1 MAKDRRTA
9 VWETITGAG
18 LTLVGAAFLVEG
30 WNLPDGFFEPMG
42 PRPVPLAL
50 AWFIVAGSCWLF
62 TTGAVSL
69 IRGTALPNE
78 YPGYPELPWAAFGT
92 AVAVIVYCV
101 VLSFGIAPYWL
112 ATALYLLFNIPFLA
126 ENRRRLVVPGAIVG
140 LLLGG
145 GLHLIFTRLLVTDL
159 P

>member
-9 VWETITGAG
+9 IWETITGAG
-18 LTLVGAAFLVEG
+18 LVTVGAAFLVEG
-30 WNLPDGFFEPMG
+30 WDLPDGFFEPMG

-50 AWFIVAGSCWLF
+50 AWFIVAGSLWLF
-62 TTGAVSL
+62 ASGVVSL
-69 IRGTALPNE
+69 IRGSALPNA

-92 AVAVIVYCV
+92 AIAVVVYCV
-101 VLSFGIAPYWL
+101 VLSLGVVPFWL
-112 ATALYLLFNIPFLA
+112 ATTFYLFFNIPFLA
-126 ENRRRLVVPGAIVG
+126 ENRRRLVVPAVFVG

-145 GLHLIFTRLLVTDL
+145 SLHLIFTRLLVTDL

>member
-9 VWETITGAG
+9 IWETITGAG
-18 LTLVGAAFLVEG
+18 LVAVGAAFLVEG

-50 AWFIVAGSCWLF
+50 AWFIIAGSIWLF
-62 TTGAVSL
+62 ATGAASL
-69 IRGTALPNE
+69 IRGSTLPNA
-78 YPGYPELPWAAFGT
+78 YPGYLELPWAALGT
-92 AVAVIVYCV
+92 AIAVVAYCV
-101 VLSFGIAPYWL
+101 VLSLGAVPYWL
-112 ATALYLLFNIPFLA
+112 ATTLYLSFNIPFLA
-126 ENRRRLVVPGAIVG
+126 EKRRRVVVRAVFVG

>member
-9 VWETITGAG
+9 FWETITGAG

-30 WNLPDGFFEPMG
+30 WDLPDGFFEPMG

-50 AWFIVAGSCWLF
+50 AWFIVVGSLWLF
-62 TTGAVSL
+62 AIGAVSL

-78 YPGYPELPWAAFGT
+78 YPGFPELPWAAFGT
-92 AVAVIVYCV
+92 AAAVVVYCA
-101 VLSFGIAPYWL
+101 VLSYGAMPYWL
-112 ATALYLLFNIPFLA
+112 ATALYLMFNIPFLA
-126 ENRRRLVVPGAIVG
+126 ENRRRIVVNAVIVG
-140 LLLGG
+140 ILLGG
-145 GLHLIFTRLLVTDL
+145 GLHLIFTRVLVTDL